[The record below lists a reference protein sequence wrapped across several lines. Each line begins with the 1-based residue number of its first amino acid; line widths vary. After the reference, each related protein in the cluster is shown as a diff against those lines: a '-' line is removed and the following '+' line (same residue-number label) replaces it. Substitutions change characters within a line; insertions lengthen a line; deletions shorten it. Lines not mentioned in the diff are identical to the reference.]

1 MLMLK
6 YLLELVYLYNN
17 EKDDLA
23 NEELKEGIQFVHT
36 YLLQEDCFY
45 APQRQSLSDDTSA
58 NIIYED
64 GKFAYSNHATDPVSG
79 ILCNAFDLV
88 RIHKFGDLDEDPE
101 SVKLKLQN
109 KTEIW

>member
-1 MLMLK
+1 MIGAFCRCYDVHK
-6 YLLELVYLYNN
+6 
-17 EKDDLA
+17 A
-23 NEELKEGIQFVHT
+23 IEELIPEVYTKCAGSDRYT
-36 YLLQEDCFY
+36 YINGSTAAGLVV
-45 APQRQSLSDDTSA
+45 
-58 NIIYED
+58 YED